1 MAKKDNL
8 EIRTSE
14 VLTDNKTIYGKAI
27 SFDTLSVDLGGFRE
41 TIKRGAITQDLI
53 NHSDIFARTNHKD
66 DYILARSKNGKG
78 SLSLEL
84 RDDGLY
90 FSFELP
96 NTEKGNELR
105 EHIKRGEIT
114 QCSFAFNAA
123 KEANSE
129 VWRNE
134 NGIIY
139 RDIYKIGY
147 LGDVAPVYKPA
158 YEETYVSMRAMECAK
173 TLKEEEELKAMQEEK
188 ETEEIDETT
197 KDNEDE
203 TVKDNEVI
211 EGEETKEEVI
221 DDDTEEAVEE
231 EKETDETEE
240 VIDETTKDETVTDNE
255 ETKEDEIETE
265 TEKTKEE
272 EKETRNNETKNH
284 TKMNKEFRLIKA
296 INDIANNR
304 NLDETAQAVVKA
316 GAEEMRK
323 AGVSYGG
330 QIQLP
335 TSELR
340 TAITVTADG
349 EDVVATE
356 IYDILEPLRAK
367 NVLVNAG
374 AKFLSGLVGDVQIP
388 SMTGANVTWEG
399 ENVEAKDGAGIF
411 TSVKLQPKR
420 LTAYIDIS
428 KNFLIQ
434 TDASSES
441 LIRQDLI
448 NAINSKLEA
457 TILGEAAGTATQ
469 PKGIFEGVTKTI
481 TSFADLCDLE
491 SDVEDANVMGECKY
505 IMSNKAKAAFRNMSK
520 STKSTELVMQN
531 GEIDGTQVFN
541 TSNVTGKNVAF
552 GDFSNLAIG
561 QWGSIDL
568 TVDPYTLATKGM
580 IRLVINAYFDSKVLR
595 EGAIVTAKVQ

>member
-1 MAKKDNL
+1 M
-8 EIRTSE
+8 EFRTLDQTLSE
-14 VLTDNKTIYGKAI
+14 GNTVVGKAI
-27 SFDTLSVDLGGFRE
+27 AFDSPSKDLGFIE
-41 TIKRGAITQDLI
+41 TIKRGAITQELLDESDVFARM
-53 NHSDIFARTNHKD
+53 NHSE
-66 DYILARSKNGKG
+66 DYILARWNKGKG
-78 SLSLEL
+78 SLNLEL

-90 FSFELP
+90 FDFEIP

-105 EHIKRGEIT
+105 EHIKRGEIS
-114 QCSFAFNAA
+114 QCSFAFVVSSDDNAERWY
-123 KEANSE
+123 KK
-129 VWRNE
+129 
-134 NGIIY
+134 NGVTY
-139 RDIYKIGY
+139 REINKIGW
-147 LGDVAPVYKPA
+147 LGDVAPVFNPA
-158 YEETYVSMRAMECAK
+158 YEDTIVSLRAKQMVEKLNTEDEEENAKEDEQNDKPTEVEDETKPNEQSDN
-173 TLKEEEELKAMQEEK
+173 KEEEA
-188 ETEEIDETT
+188 
-197 KDNEDE
+197 KDNP
-203 TVKDNEVI
+203 T
-211 EGEETKEEVI
+211 
-221 DDDTEEAVEE
+221 EE
-231 EKETDETEE
+231 EKPK
-240 VIDETTKDETVTDNE
+240 KDEEKDN
-255 ETKEDEIETE
+255 
-265 TEKTKEE
+265 KEE
-272 EKETRNNETKNH
+272 EPEEEKDKSESDKRTINSKTQTN
-284 TKMNKEFRLIKA
+284 MEFRLIKA

-304 NLDETAQAVVKA
+304 NLDETAQAVV
-316 GAEEMRK
+316 GRGIEEMRK
-323 AGVSYGG
+323 SGLSYGG

-335 TSELR
+335 VSELR
-340 TAITVTADG
+340 DAITVTTEG
-349 EDVVATE
+349 EDVVATD

-399 ENVEAKDGAGIF
+399 ENVEAKDGAGTF

-457 TILGEAAGTATQ
+457 TILGEAAGTVTQ

>member
-1 MAKKDNL
+1 M
-8 EIRTSE
+8 EFRTLDQTLSE
-14 VLTDNKTIYGKAI
+14 GNTVVGKAI
-27 SFDTLSVDLGGFRE
+27 AFDSPSKDLGFIE
-41 TIKRGAITQDLI
+41 TIKRGAITQELLDESDVFARM
-53 NHSDIFARTNHKD
+53 NHSE
-66 DYILARSKNGKG
+66 DYILARWNKGKG
-78 SLSLEL
+78 SLNLEL

-90 FSFELP
+90 FDFEIP

-105 EHIKRGEIT
+105 EHIKRGEIS
-114 QCSFAFNAA
+114 QCSFAFVVSSDDNAERWY
-123 KEANSE
+123 KK
-129 VWRNE
+129 
-134 NGIIY
+134 NGVTY
-139 RDIYKIGY
+139 REINKIGW
-147 LGDVAPVYKPA
+147 LGDVAPVFNPA
-158 YEETYVSMRAMECAK
+158 YEDTIVSLRAKQMVEKLNTEDEEENAKEDEQNDKPTEVEDETKPNEQSDN
-173 TLKEEEELKAMQEEK
+173 KEEEA
-188 ETEEIDETT
+188 
-197 KDNEDE
+197 KDNP
-203 TVKDNEVI
+203 T
-211 EGEETKEEVI
+211 
-221 DDDTEEAVEE
+221 EE
-231 EKETDETEE
+231 EKPK
-240 VIDETTKDETVTDNE
+240 KDEENDNNE
-255 ETKEDEIETE
+255 EEP
-265 TEKTKEE
+265 EE
-272 EKETRNNETKNH
+272 EKDKSESDKRTINSKTQTN
-284 TKMNKEFRLIKA
+284 MEFRLIKA

-304 NLDETAQAVVKA
+304 NLDETAQAVV
-316 GAEEMRK
+316 GRGIEEMRK
-323 AGVSYGG
+323 SGLSYGG

-335 TSELR
+335 VSELR
-340 TAITVTADG
+340 DAITVTTEG
-349 EDVVATE
+349 EDVVATD

-399 ENVEAKDGAGIF
+399 ENVEAKDGAGTF

-457 TILGEAAGTATQ
+457 TILGEAAGTVTQ

>member
-1 MAKKDNL
+1 M
-8 EIRTSE
+8 EFRTLDQTLSE
-14 VLTDNKTIYGKAI
+14 GNTVVGKAI
-27 SFDTLSVDLGGFRE
+27 AFDSPSKDLGFIE
-41 TIKRGAITQDLI
+41 TIKRGAITQGLLDKSDVFARM
-53 NHSDIFARTNHKD
+53 NHSE
-66 DYILARSKNGKG
+66 DYILARWNKGKG
-78 SLSLEL
+78 SLNLEL

-90 FSFELP
+90 FDFEIP

-105 EHIKRGEIT
+105 EHIKRGEIS
-114 QCSFAFNAA
+114 QCSFAFVVSSDDNAERWY
-123 KEANSE
+123 KK
-129 VWRNE
+129 
-134 NGIIY
+134 NGVTY
-139 RDIYKIGY
+139 REINKIGW
-147 LGDVAPVYKPA
+147 LGDVAPVFNPA
-158 YEETYVSMRAMECAK
+158 YEDTIVSLRAKQMVEKLNTEDEEEKAKEDEQNDKPTEVEDETKPNEQSDN
-173 TLKEEEELKAMQEEK
+173 KEEEA
-188 ETEEIDETT
+188 
-197 KDNEDE
+197 KDNP
-203 TVKDNEVI
+203 T
-211 EGEETKEEVI
+211 
-221 DDDTEEAVEE
+221 EE
-231 EKETDETEE
+231 EKPK
-240 VIDETTKDETVTDNE
+240 KDEENNNNE
-255 ETKEDEIETE
+255 EEP
-265 TEKTKEE
+265 EE
-272 EKETRNNETKNH
+272 EKDKSESDKRTINSKTQTN
-284 TKMNKEFRLIKA
+284 MEFRLIKA

-304 NLDETAQAVVKA
+304 NLDETAQAVV
-316 GAEEMRK
+316 GRGIEEMRK
-323 AGVSYGG
+323 SGLSYGG

-335 TSELR
+335 VSELR
-340 TAITVTADG
+340 DAITVTTEG
-349 EDVVATE
+349 EDVVATD

>member
-1 MAKKDNL
+1 M
-8 EIRTSE
+8 EFRTLDQTLSE
-14 VLTDNKTIYGKAI
+14 GNTVVGKAI
-27 SFDTLSVDLGGFRE
+27 AFDSPSKDLGFIE
-41 TIKRGAITQDLI
+41 TIKRGAITQELLDESDVFARM
-53 NHSDIFARTNHKD
+53 NHSE
-66 DYILARSKNGKG
+66 DYILARWNKGKG
-78 SLSLEL
+78 SLNLEL

-90 FSFELP
+90 FDFEIP

-105 EHIKRGEIT
+105 EHIKRGEIS
-114 QCSFAFNAA
+114 QCSFAFVVSSDDNAERWY
-123 KEANSE
+123 KK
-129 VWRNE
+129 
-134 NGIIY
+134 NGVTY
-139 RDIYKIGY
+139 REINKIGW
-147 LGDVAPVYKPA
+147 LGDVAPVFNPA
-158 YEETYVSMRAMECAK
+158 YEDTIVSLRAKQMV
-173 TLKEEEELKAMQEEK
+173 EK
-188 ETEEIDETT
+188 LNTED
-197 KDNEDE
+197 
-203 TVKDNEVI
+203 
-211 EGEETKEEVI
+211 
-221 DDDTEEAVEE
+221 EE
-231 EKETDETEE
+231 EKA
-240 VIDETTKDETVTDNE
+240 
-255 ETKEDEIETE
+255 KEDEQNDNPT
-265 TEKTKEE
+265 EE
-272 EKETRNNETKNH
+272 EKPKKDEENNNNEEEPEEEKDKSESDKRTINSKTQTN
-284 TKMNKEFRLIKA
+284 MEFRLIKA

-304 NLDETAQAVVKA
+304 NLDETAQAVV
-316 GAEEMRK
+316 GRGIEEMRK
-323 AGVSYGG
+323 SGLSYGG

-335 TSELR
+335 VSELR
-340 TAITVTADG
+340 DAITVTTEG
-349 EDVVATE
+349 EDVVATD

>member
-1 MAKKDNL
+1 M
-8 EIRTSE
+8 EFRTLDQTLSE
-14 VLTDNKTIYGKAI
+14 GNTVVGKAI
-27 SFDTLSVDLGGFRE
+27 AFDSPSKDLGFIE
-41 TIKRGAITQDLI
+41 TIKRGAITQELLDESDVFARM
-53 NHSDIFARTNHKD
+53 NHSE
-66 DYILARSKNGKG
+66 DYILARWNKGKG
-78 SLSLEL
+78 SLNLEL
-84 RDDGLY
+84 REDGLY
-90 FSFELP
+90 FDFEIP

-114 QCSFAFNAA
+114 QCSFAFVVSSDDNAERWY
-123 KEANSE
+123 KK
-129 VWRNE
+129 
-134 NGIIY
+134 NGVTY
-139 RDIYKIGY
+139 REINKIGW
-147 LGDVAPVYKPA
+147 LGDVAPVFNPA
-158 YEETYVSMRAMECAK
+158 YEDTIVSLRAKQMVEKLNTEDEEEKAKEDEQNDKPTEVEDETKPNEQSDN
-173 TLKEEEELKAMQEEK
+173 KEEEA
-188 ETEEIDETT
+188 
-197 KDNEDE
+197 KDNP
-203 TVKDNEVI
+203 T
-211 EGEETKEEVI
+211 
-221 DDDTEEAVEE
+221 EE
-231 EKETDETEE
+231 EKPK
-240 VIDETTKDETVTDNE
+240 KDEENDNNE
-255 ETKEDEIETE
+255 EEP
-265 TEKTKEE
+265 EE
-272 EKETRNNETKNH
+272 EKDKSESDKRTINSKTQTN
-284 TKMNKEFRLIKA
+284 MEFRLIKA

-304 NLDETAQAVVKA
+304 NLDETAQAVV
-316 GAEEMRK
+316 GRGIEEMRK
-323 AGVSYGG
+323 SGLSYGG

-335 TSELR
+335 VSELR
-340 TAITVTADG
+340 DAITVTTEG
-349 EDVVATE
+349 EDVVATD

-399 ENVEAKDGAGIF
+399 ENVEAKDGAGTF

-457 TILGEAAGTATQ
+457 TILGEAAGTVTQ

-481 TSFADLCDLE
+481 TSFADLCNLE

>member
-1 MAKKDNL
+1 MNKDIM
-8 EIRTSE
+8 EFRTLDQTLSE
-14 VLTDNKTIYGKAI
+14 GNTVVGKAI
-27 SFDTLSVDLGGFRE
+27 AFDSPSKDLGFIE
-41 TIKRGAITQDLI
+41 TIKRGAITQELLDE
-53 NHSDIFARTNHKD
+53 SDIFARMNHSE
-66 DYILARSKNGKG
+66 DYILARWNKGKG
-78 SLSLEL
+78 SLNLEL

-90 FSFELP
+90 FDFEIP

-105 EHIKRGEIT
+105 EHIKRGEIS
-114 QCSFAFNAA
+114 QCSFAFVVSSDDNAERWY
-123 KEANSE
+123 KK
-129 VWRNE
+129 
-134 NGIIY
+134 NGVTY
-139 RDIYKIGY
+139 REINKIGW
-147 LGDVAPVYKPA
+147 LGDVAPVFNPA
-158 YEETYVSMRAMECAK
+158 YEDTIVSLRAKQMVEKLNTEDEEEKAKEDEQNDKPTEVEDETKPNEQSDN
-173 TLKEEEELKAMQEEK
+173 KEEEA
-188 ETEEIDETT
+188 
-197 KDNEDE
+197 KDNP
-203 TVKDNEVI
+203 T
-211 EGEETKEEVI
+211 
-221 DDDTEEAVEE
+221 EE
-231 EKETDETEE
+231 EKPK
-240 VIDETTKDETVTDNE
+240 KDEENDNNE
-255 ETKEDEIETE
+255 EEP
-265 TEKTKEE
+265 EE
-272 EKETRNNETKNH
+272 EKDKSESDKRTINSKTQTN
-284 TKMNKEFRLIKA
+284 MEFRLIKA

-304 NLDETAQAVVKA
+304 NLDETAQAVV
-316 GAEEMRK
+316 GRGIEEMRK
-323 AGVSYGG
+323 SGLSYGG

-335 TSELR
+335 VSELR
-340 TAITVTADG
+340 DAITVTTEG
-349 EDVVATE
+349 EDVVATD

-399 ENVEAKDGAGIF
+399 ENVEAKDGAGTF

-457 TILGEAAGTATQ
+457 TILGEAAGTVTQ

>member
-1 MAKKDNL
+1 M
-8 EIRTSE
+8 EFRTLDQTLSE
-14 VLTDNKTIYGKAI
+14 GNTVVGKAI
-27 SFDTLSVDLGGFRE
+27 AFDSPSKDLGFIE
-41 TIKRGAITQDLI
+41 TIKRGAITQELLDESDVFARM
-53 NHSDIFARTNHKD
+53 NHSE
-66 DYILARSKNGKG
+66 DYILARWNKGKG
-78 SLSLEL
+78 SLNLEL

-90 FSFELP
+90 FDFEIP

-105 EHIKRGEIT
+105 EHIKRGEIS
-114 QCSFAFNAA
+114 QCSFAFVVSSDDNAERWY
-123 KEANSE
+123 KK
-129 VWRNE
+129 
-134 NGIIY
+134 NGVTY
-139 RDIYKIGY
+139 REINKIGW
-147 LGDVAPVYKPA
+147 LGDVAPVFNPA
-158 YEETYVSMRAMECAK
+158 YEDTIVSLRAKQMVEKLNTEDEEEKAKEDEQNDKPTEVEDETKPNEQSDN
-173 TLKEEEELKAMQEEK
+173 KEEEA
-188 ETEEIDETT
+188 
-197 KDNEDE
+197 KDNP
-203 TVKDNEVI
+203 T
-211 EGEETKEEVI
+211 
-221 DDDTEEAVEE
+221 EE
-231 EKETDETEE
+231 EKPK
-240 VIDETTKDETVTDNE
+240 KDEENDNNE
-255 ETKEDEIETE
+255 EEP
-265 TEKTKEE
+265 EE
-272 EKETRNNETKNH
+272 EKDKSESDKRTINSKTQTN
-284 TKMNKEFRLIKA
+284 MEFRLIKA

-304 NLDETAQAVVKA
+304 NLDETAQAVV
-316 GAEEMRK
+316 GRGIEEMRK
-323 AGVSYGG
+323 SGLSYGG

-335 TSELR
+335 VSELR
-340 TAITVTADG
+340 DAITVTTEG
-349 EDVVATE
+349 EDVVATD

-374 AKFLSGLVGDVQIP
+374 AKFLSGLVGNVQIP

-399 ENVEAKDGAGIF
+399 ENVEAKDGAGTF

-457 TILGEAAGTATQ
+457 TILGEAAGTVTQ

>member
-1 MAKKDNL
+1 M
-8 EIRTSE
+8 EFRTLNQTLSE
-14 VLTDNKTIYGKAI
+14 GNTVVGKAI
-27 SFDTLSVDLGGFRE
+27 AFDSPSKDLGFIE
-41 TIKRGAITQDLI
+41 TIKRGAITQELLDESDVFARM
-53 NHSDIFARTNHKD
+53 NHSE
-66 DYILARSKNGKG
+66 DYILARWNKGKG
-78 SLSLEL
+78 SLNLEL
-84 RDDGLY
+84 REDGLY
-90 FSFELP
+90 FDFEIP

-114 QCSFAFNAA
+114 QCSFAFVVSSDDNAERWY
-123 KEANSE
+123 KK
-129 VWRNE
+129 
-134 NGIIY
+134 NGVTY
-139 RDIYKIGY
+139 REINKIGW
-147 LGDVAPVYKPA
+147 LGDVAPVFNPA
-158 YEETYVSMRAMECAK
+158 YEDTIVSLRAQQMVAKLNTEDEDEKPKEDEQNDKPTEVEDETKPNEQSDN
-173 TLKEEEELKAMQEEK
+173 KEEEA
-188 ETEEIDETT
+188 
-197 KDNEDE
+197 KDNP
-203 TVKDNEVI
+203 T
-211 EGEETKEEVI
+211 
-221 DDDTEEAVEE
+221 EE
-231 EKETDETEE
+231 EKPK
-240 VIDETTKDETVTDNE
+240 KDEEKDN
-255 ETKEDEIETE
+255 
-265 TEKTKEE
+265 KEE
-272 EKETRNNETKNH
+272 EPEEEKDKSESDKRTINSKTQTN
-284 TKMNKEFRLIKA
+284 MEFRLIKA

-304 NLDETAQAVVKA
+304 NLDETAQAVV
-316 GAEEMRK
+316 GRGIEEMRK
-323 AGVSYGG
+323 SGLSYGG

-335 TSELR
+335 VSELR
-340 TAITVTADG
+340 DAITVTTEG
-349 EDVVATE
+349 EDVVATD

>member
-1 MAKKDNL
+1 M
-8 EIRTSE
+8 EFRTLDQTLSE
-14 VLTDNKTIYGKAI
+14 GNTVVGKAI
-27 SFDTLSVDLGGFRE
+27 AFDSPSKDLGFIE
-41 TIKRGAITQDLI
+41 TIKRGAITQELLDESDVFARM
-53 NHSDIFARTNHKD
+53 NHSE
-66 DYILARSKNGKG
+66 DYILARWNKGKG
-78 SLSLEL
+78 SLNLEL

-90 FSFELP
+90 FDFEIP

-105 EHIKRGEIT
+105 EHIKRGEIS
-114 QCSFAFNAA
+114 QCSFAFVVSSDDNAERWY
-123 KEANSE
+123 KK
-129 VWRNE
+129 
-134 NGIIY
+134 NGVTY
-139 RDIYKIGY
+139 REINKIGW
-147 LGDVAPVYKPA
+147 LGDVAPVFNPA
-158 YEETYVSMRAMECAK
+158 YEDTIVSLRAKQMVEKLNTEDEEEKAKEDEQNDKPTEVEDETKPNEQSDN
-173 TLKEEEELKAMQEEK
+173 KEEEA
-188 ETEEIDETT
+188 
-197 KDNEDE
+197 KDNP
-203 TVKDNEVI
+203 T
-211 EGEETKEEVI
+211 
-221 DDDTEEAVEE
+221 EE
-231 EKETDETEE
+231 EKPK
-240 VIDETTKDETVTDNE
+240 KDEENDNNE
-255 ETKEDEIETE
+255 EEP
-265 TEKTKEE
+265 EE
-272 EKETRNNETKNH
+272 EKDKSESDKRTINSKTQTN
-284 TKMNKEFRLIKA
+284 MEFRLIKA

-304 NLDETAQAVVKA
+304 NLDETAQAVV
-316 GAEEMRK
+316 GRGIEEMRK
-323 AGVSYGG
+323 SGLSYGG

-335 TSELR
+335 VSELR
-340 TAITVTADG
+340 DAITVTTEG
-349 EDVVATE
+349 EDVVATD

-399 ENVEAKDGAGIF
+399 ENVEAKDGAGTF

-457 TILGEAAGTATQ
+457 TILGEAAGTVTQ

>member
-1 MAKKDNL
+1 M
-8 EIRTSE
+8 EFRTLNQTLSE
-14 VLTDNKTIYGKAI
+14 GNTVVGKAI
-27 SFDTLSVDLGGFRE
+27 AFDSHSKDLGFIE
-41 TIKRGAITQDLI
+41 TIKRGAITQELLDE
-53 NHSDIFARTNHKD
+53 SDIFARMNHSE
-66 DYILARSKNGKG
+66 DYILARWNKGKG
-78 SLSLEL
+78 SLNLEL
-84 RDDGLY
+84 REDGLY
-90 FSFELP
+90 FDFEIP

-114 QCSFAFNAA
+114 QCSFAFVVSSDDNAERWY
-123 KEANSE
+123 KK
-129 VWRNE
+129 
-134 NGIIY
+134 NGVTY
-139 RDIYKIGY
+139 REINKIGW
-147 LGDVAPVYKPA
+147 LGDVAPVFNPA
-158 YEETYVSMRAMECAK
+158 YEDTIVSLRAQQMVEKLNTEDEEEKAKEDEQNDKPTEVEDETKPNEQSDN
-173 TLKEEEELKAMQEEK
+173 KEEEA
-188 ETEEIDETT
+188 
-197 KDNEDE
+197 KDNP
-203 TVKDNEVI
+203 T
-211 EGEETKEEVI
+211 
-221 DDDTEEAVEE
+221 EE
-231 EKETDETEE
+231 EKP
-240 VIDETTKDETVTDNE
+240 
-255 ETKEDEIETE
+255 KEDE
-265 TEKTKEE
+265 EKDNKEE
-272 EKETRNNETKNH
+272 EPEEEKDKSESDKRTINSKTQTN
-284 TKMNKEFRLIKA
+284 MEFRLIKA

-304 NLDETAQAVVKA
+304 NLDETAQAVV
-316 GAEEMRK
+316 GRGIEEMRK
-323 AGVSYGG
+323 SGLSYGG

-335 TSELR
+335 VSELR
-340 TAITVTADG
+340 DAITVTTEG
-349 EDVVATE
+349 EDVVATD

-399 ENVEAKDGAGIF
+399 ENVEAKDGAGTF

-457 TILGEAAGTATQ
+457 TILGEAAGTVTQ

>member
-1 MAKKDNL
+1 M
-8 EIRTSE
+8 EFRTLDQTLSE
-14 VLTDNKTIYGKAI
+14 GNTVVGKAI
-27 SFDTLSVDLGGFRE
+27 AFDSPSKDLGFIE
-41 TIKRGAITQDLI
+41 TIKRGAITQELLDESDVFARM
-53 NHSDIFARTNHKD
+53 NHSE
-66 DYILARSKNGKG
+66 DYILARWNKGKG
-78 SLSLEL
+78 SLNLEL

-90 FSFELP
+90 FDFEIP

-105 EHIKRGEIT
+105 EHIKRGEIS
-114 QCSFAFNAA
+114 QCSFAFVVSSDDNAERWY
-123 KEANSE
+123 KK
-129 VWRNE
+129 
-134 NGIIY
+134 NGVTY
-139 RDIYKIGY
+139 REINKIGW
-147 LGDVAPVYKPA
+147 LGDVAPVFNPA
-158 YEETYVSMRAMECAK
+158 YEDTIVSLRAKQMVEKLNTEDEEEKAKEDEQNDKPTEVEDETKPNEQSDN
-173 TLKEEEELKAMQEEK
+173 KEEEA
-188 ETEEIDETT
+188 
-197 KDNEDE
+197 KDNP
-203 TVKDNEVI
+203 T
-211 EGEETKEEVI
+211 
-221 DDDTEEAVEE
+221 EE
-231 EKETDETEE
+231 EKPK
-240 VIDETTKDETVTDNE
+240 KDEENNNNE
-255 ETKEDEIETE
+255 EEP
-265 TEKTKEE
+265 EE
-272 EKETRNNETKNH
+272 EKDKSESDKRTINSKTQTN
-284 TKMNKEFRLIKA
+284 MEFRLIKA

-304 NLDETAQAVVKA
+304 NLDETAQAVV
-316 GAEEMRK
+316 GRGIEEMRK
-323 AGVSYGG
+323 SGLSYGG

-335 TSELR
+335 VSELR
-340 TAITVTADG
+340 DAITVTTEG
-349 EDVVATE
+349 EDVVATD

>member
-1 MAKKDNL
+1 M
-8 EIRTSE
+8 EFRTLDQTLSE
-14 VLTDNKTIYGKAI
+14 GNTVVGKAI
-27 SFDTLSVDLGGFRE
+27 AFDSPSKDLGFIE
-41 TIKRGAITQDLI
+41 TIKRGAITQELLDESDVFARM
-53 NHSDIFARTNHKD
+53 NHSE
-66 DYILARSKNGKG
+66 DYILARWNKGKG
-78 SLSLEL
+78 SLNLEL

-90 FSFELP
+90 FDFEIP

-105 EHIKRGEIT
+105 EHIKRGEIS
-114 QCSFAFNAA
+114 QCSFAFVVSSDDNAERWY
-123 KEANSE
+123 KK
-129 VWRNE
+129 
-134 NGIIY
+134 NGVTY
-139 RDIYKIGY
+139 REINKIGW
-147 LGDVAPVYKPA
+147 LGDVAPVFNPA
-158 YEETYVSMRAMECAK
+158 YEDTIVSLRAKQMVEKLNTEDEEENAKEDEQNDKPTEVEDETKPNEQSDN
-173 TLKEEEELKAMQEEK
+173 KEEEA
-188 ETEEIDETT
+188 
-197 KDNEDE
+197 KDNP
-203 TVKDNEVI
+203 T
-211 EGEETKEEVI
+211 
-221 DDDTEEAVEE
+221 EE
-231 EKETDETEE
+231 EKPK
-240 VIDETTKDETVTDNE
+240 KDE
-255 ETKEDEIETE
+255 
-265 TEKTKEE
+265 EKYNKEE
-272 EKETRNNETKNH
+272 EPEEEKDKSESDKRTINSKTQTN
-284 TKMNKEFRLIKA
+284 MEFRLIKA

-304 NLDETAQAVVKA
+304 NLDETAQAVV
-316 GAEEMRK
+316 GRGIEEMRK
-323 AGVSYGG
+323 SGLSYGG

-335 TSELR
+335 VSELR
-340 TAITVTADG
+340 DAITVTTEG
-349 EDVVATE
+349 EDVVATD

-399 ENVEAKDGAGIF
+399 ENVEAKDGAGTF

-457 TILGEAAGTATQ
+457 TILGEAAGTVTQ

-595 EGAIVTAKVQ
+595 ESAIVTAKVQ

>member
-1 MAKKDNL
+1 M
-8 EIRTSE
+8 EFRTLNQTLSE
-14 VLTDNKTIYGKAI
+14 GNTVVGKAI
-27 SFDTLSVDLGGFRE
+27 AFDSPSKDLGFIE
-41 TIKRGAITQDLI
+41 TIKRGAITQELLDE
-53 NHSDIFARTNHKD
+53 SDIFARMNHSE
-66 DYILARSKNGKG
+66 DYILARWNKGKG
-78 SLSLEL
+78 SLNLEL
-84 RDDGLY
+84 REDGLY
-90 FSFELP
+90 FDFEIP

-114 QCSFAFNAA
+114 QCSFAFVVSSDDNAERWY
-123 KEANSE
+123 KK
-129 VWRNE
+129 
-134 NGIIY
+134 NGVTY
-139 RDIYKIGY
+139 REINKIGW
-147 LGDVAPVYKPA
+147 LGDVAPVFNPA
-158 YEETYVSMRAMECAK
+158 YEDTIVSLRAQQMVEKLNTEDEEEKAKEDEQNDKPTEVEDETKPNEQSDN
-173 TLKEEEELKAMQEEK
+173 KEEEA
-188 ETEEIDETT
+188 
-197 KDNEDE
+197 KDNP
-203 TVKDNEVI
+203 T
-211 EGEETKEEVI
+211 
-221 DDDTEEAVEE
+221 EE
-231 EKETDETEE
+231 EKP
-240 VIDETTKDETVTDNE
+240 
-255 ETKEDEIETE
+255 KEDE
-265 TEKTKEE
+265 EKDNKEE
-272 EKETRNNETKNH
+272 EPEEEKDKSESDKRTINSKTQTN
-284 TKMNKEFRLIKA
+284 MEFRLIKA

-304 NLDETAQAVVKA
+304 NLDETAQAVV
-316 GAEEMRK
+316 GRGIEEMRK
-323 AGVSYGG
+323 SGLSYGG

-335 TSELR
+335 VSELR
-340 TAITVTADG
+340 DAITVTTEG
-349 EDVVATE
+349 EDVVATD

-399 ENVEAKDGAGIF
+399 ENVEAKDGAGTF

-457 TILGEAAGTATQ
+457 TILGEAAGTVTQ

>member
-1 MAKKDNL
+1 M
-8 EIRTSE
+8 EFRTLDQTLSE
-14 VLTDNKTIYGKAI
+14 GNTVVGKAI
-27 SFDTLSVDLGGFRE
+27 AFDSPSKDLGFIE
-41 TIKRGAITQDLI
+41 TIKRGAITQELLDESDVFARM
-53 NHSDIFARTNHKD
+53 NHSE
-66 DYILARSKNGKG
+66 DYILARWNKGKG
-78 SLSLEL
+78 SLNLEL

-90 FSFELP
+90 FDFEIP

-105 EHIKRGEIT
+105 EHIKRGEIS
-114 QCSFAFNAA
+114 QCSFAFVVSSDDNAERWY
-123 KEANSE
+123 KK
-129 VWRNE
+129 
-134 NGIIY
+134 NGVTY
-139 RDIYKIGY
+139 REINKIGW
-147 LGDVAPVYKPA
+147 LGDVAPVFNPA
-158 YEETYVSMRAMECAK
+158 YEDTIVSLRAKQMVEKLNTEDEEEKAK
-173 TLKEEEELKAMQEEK
+173 EDEQNEQSDNKEEEA
-188 ETEEIDETT
+188 
-197 KDNEDE
+197 KDNP
-203 TVKDNEVI
+203 T
-211 EGEETKEEVI
+211 
-221 DDDTEEAVEE
+221 EE
-231 EKETDETEE
+231 EKPK
-240 VIDETTKDETVTDNE
+240 KDEENNNNE
-255 ETKEDEIETE
+255 EEP
-265 TEKTKEE
+265 EE
-272 EKETRNNETKNH
+272 EKDKSESDKRTINSKTQTN
-284 TKMNKEFRLIKA
+284 MEFRLIKA

-304 NLDETAQAVVKA
+304 NLDETAQAVV
-316 GAEEMRK
+316 GRGIEEMRK
-323 AGVSYGG
+323 SGLSYGG

-335 TSELR
+335 VSELR
-340 TAITVTADG
+340 DAITVTTEG
-349 EDVVATE
+349 EDVVATD